1 LDNTETYS
9 RDKIIALLQSRKES
23 SKTINTRAEN
33 HISDDEISV
42 LLNELQIFQMELEMQ
57 NDELKASYK
66 MLEAERSKLSGF
78 FNQAPVGYFILD
90 HSGLVEEANETGIE
104 LFKVSKS
111 ELIGTEFQAY
121 INPDYLND
129 FDHFLQKI
137 SHSASRQF
145 LEIKLSCNELNFY
158 ARIEGVSISN
168 VFTDKVQ
175 YYLTVLDVTESK
187 SAEQKL
193 IDTTERLTM
202 TLKASSTGTW
212 TMELDENQI
221 FLDEFSK
228 GILGIDFTTFDGKI
242 QTFTDLIHPED
253 QVLVTQSFKDAVNS
267 GNRIDMEFKVKTND
281 GTTKVMYVQGQEI
294 ESFQERNY
302 FAGILMDITEK
313 INIAHLAENA
323 RKEKQRLILSATVIA
338 QEKERSRISVALHD
352 SICQILYGIRL
363 NLQNIQ
369 RTNPGNVQFGNV
381 NVLLDQAIQETREI
395 SYELTPSVLRD
406 FGFIAGIQ
414 ELANRLS
421 VTGFEIHAA
430 IESDLK
436 FFDEDKQLYV
446 FRIIQELI
454 NNCIKH
460 AEASFAEIKIFSE
473 DSCLNVVFSDN
484 GKGFDY
490 DINRGLIKGS
500 GLRSIKNRIFLLNG
514 NMDVRSSESGTTIT
528 IKIAYLDN
536 SIKQME
542 R

>member
-9 RDKIIALLQSRKES
+9 RDKIISLLQMRKEFS
-23 SKTINTRAEN
+23 NAIDSGAEN
-33 HISDDEISV
+33 HISDDEISI

-57 NDELKASYK
+57 NDELKASYQ
-66 MLEAERSKLSGF
+66 MLEAERSKLAGF
-78 FNQAPVGYFILD
+78 FNQAPVGYFILNY
-90 HSGLVEEANETGIE
+90 SGVIEEANETGIE
-104 LFKVSKS
+104 LFKAPKDD
-111 ELIGTEFQAY
+111 LIGSTFQNF
-121 INPDYLND
+121 INPDYLAN
-129 FDHFLQKI
+129 FNYFLQEI
-137 SHSASRQF
+137 ALSNNRQF
-145 LEIKLSCNELNFY
+145 LEVKLSCNELDFF

-168 VFTDKVQ
+168 VFKDKVQ
-175 YYLTVLDVTESK
+175 YYLTVLDITESK

-193 IDTTERLTM
+193 TDTTERLTM

-212 TMELDENQI
+212 TMQLGENQI
-221 FLDEFSK
+221 FLDEFSRE
-228 GILGIDFTTFDGKI
+228 ILGINIADFDGKI
-242 QTFTDLIHPED
+242 QTFIDLIHPED
-253 QVLVTQSFKDAVNS
+253 QAFVTESFKDAVNK
-267 GNRIDMEFKVKTND
+267 GNRIDMEFKINTDDDSVK
-281 GTTKVMYVQGQEI
+281 VLYVQGQEI
-294 ESFQERNY
+294 SSFQERNY
-302 FAGILMDITEK
+302 FAGILMDITER
-313 INIAHLAENA
+313 INLAQLAEDA

-338 QEKERSRISVALHD
+338 QEKERSRISIALHD

-369 RTNPGNVQFGNV
+369 RSSPGNVQFGNV

-421 VTGFEIHAA
+421 VSGFEIQTS
-430 IESDLK
+430 IETDLK

-460 AEASFAEIKIFSE
+460 AEASLAEIKIFSD

-490 DINRGLIKGS
+490 NINKGLIKGS

-514 NMDVRSSESGTTIT
+514 NMDVKSSDTGTMIT
-528 IKIAYLDN
+528 IKIKYHVN
-536 SIKQME
+536 SSKQLE
-542 R
+542 N

>member
-1 LDNTETYS
+1 M
-9 RDKIIALLQSRKES
+9 RKEFS
-23 SKTINTRAEN
+23 NAIDSGAEN
-33 HISDDEISV
+33 HISDDEISI

-57 NDELKASYK
+57 NDELKASYQ
-66 MLEAERSKLSGF
+66 MLEAERSKLAGF
-78 FNQAPVGYFILD
+78 FNQAPVGYFILNY
-90 HSGLVEEANETGIE
+90 SGVIEEANETGIE
-104 LFKVSKS
+104 LFKAPKDD
-111 ELIGTEFQAY
+111 LIGSTFQNF
-121 INPDYLND
+121 INPDYLAN
-129 FDHFLQKI
+129 FNYFLQEI
-137 SHSASRQF
+137 ALSNNRQF
-145 LEIKLSCNELNFY
+145 LEVKLSCNELDFF

-168 VFTDKVQ
+168 VFKDKVQ
-175 YYLTVLDVTESK
+175 YYLTVLDITESK

-193 IDTTERLTM
+193 TDTTERLTM

-212 TMELDENQI
+212 TMQLGENQI
-221 FLDEFSK
+221 FLDEFSRE
-228 GILGIDFTTFDGKI
+228 ILGINIADFDGKI
-242 QTFTDLIHPED
+242 QTFIDLIHPED
-253 QVLVTQSFKDAVNS
+253 QAFVTESFKDAVNK
-267 GNRIDMEFKVKTND
+267 GNRIDMEFKINTDDDSVK
-281 GTTKVMYVQGQEI
+281 VLYVQGQEI
-294 ESFQERNY
+294 SSFQERNY
-302 FAGILMDITEK
+302 FAGILMDITER
-313 INIAHLAENA
+313 INLAQLAEDA

-338 QEKERSRISVALHD
+338 QEKERSRISIALHD

-369 RTNPGNVQFGNV
+369 RSSPGNVQFGNV

-421 VTGFEIHAA
+421 VSGFEIQTS
-430 IESDLK
+430 IETDLK

-460 AEASFAEIKIFSE
+460 AEASLAEIKIFSD

-490 DINRGLIKGS
+490 NINKGLIKGS

-514 NMDVRSSESGTTIT
+514 NMDVKSSDTGTMIT
-528 IKIAYLDN
+528 IKIKYHVN
-536 SIKQME
+536 SSKQLE
-542 R
+542 N

>member
-1 LDNTETYS
+1 MDNTETYS
-9 RDKIIALLQSRKES
+9 RDRIIALLQARRES
-23 SKTINTRAEN
+23 SKTVNASAEN

-111 ELIGTEFQAY
+111 ELIGSAFQAY
-121 INPDYLND
+121 INPDYLSN
-129 FDHFLQKI
+129 FNHFLQEI
-137 SHSASRQF
+137 AYSANRQF

-168 VFTDKVQ
+168 VFTDKVH

-212 TMELDENQI
+212 TMELGENQI
-221 FLDEFSK
+221 FLDEFSR
-228 GILGIDFTTFDGKI
+228 GILGINFKEFDGKI
-242 QTFTDLIHPED
+242 QTFIDLIHPED
-253 QVLVTQSFKDAVNS
+253 QVLVTQSFRDAVNS
-267 GNRIDMEFKVKTND
+267 GNRIDMEFKVNTND
-281 GTTKVMYVQGQEI
+281 GTIKVMYVQGQEI

-313 INIAHLAENA
+313 INIAHLAENE

-338 QEKERSRISVALHD
+338 QEKERSRISIALHD
-352 SICQILYGIRL
+352 SICQILYGIRI

-369 RTNPGNVQFGNV
+369 RSNPGNVQFGNV

-430 IESDLK
+430 IDSDLK

-473 DSCLNVVFSDN
+473 ESCLNVVFSDN

-514 NMDVRSSESGTTIT
+514 NMDVRSSERGTTIT

-536 SIKQME
+536 SIKQLE